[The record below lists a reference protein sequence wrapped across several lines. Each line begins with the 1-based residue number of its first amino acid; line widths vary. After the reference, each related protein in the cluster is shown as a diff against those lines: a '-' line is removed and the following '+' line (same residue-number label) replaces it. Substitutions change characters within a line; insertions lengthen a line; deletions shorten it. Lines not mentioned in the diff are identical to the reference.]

1 MKKIALNPW
10 NYLHSAFLLS
20 SFDHG
25 IISHLPFCV
34 QGRCKDGS
42 CERNCHGLLQQ
53 NLSCPGSAHGFDSLR
68 PDLGTKESVGKCP
81 ILRISKTWKLVAKE
95 YWNLEEKMS
104 LELCD
109 VASHVRSCHLSLV
122 SMTPCAALQSGH
134 SGSVSAHLRGRRSTP
149 HYLTDLW
156 YQVSTSLCNHMY
168 LKHHLWE
175 WLLPLHQLDVK
186 GDRSNLRGWERGGG
200 KCREHENSLGVRQEV
215 NWTGGGKFM
224 EHQDPI

>member
-1 MKKIALNPW
+1 MSREGVRMLPVRESAMVCCNKICLAL
-10 NYLHSAFLLS
+10 
-20 SFDHG
+20 
-25 IISHLPFCV
+25 V
-34 QGRCKDGS
+34 QHMALILWGQTWTQRK
-42 CERNCHGLLQQ
+42 
-53 NLSCPGSAHGFDSLR
+53 
-68 PDLGTKESVGKCP
+68 SVGKCP

-109 VASHVRSCHLSLV
+109 VASHVRYCHLSLV

-175 WLLPLHQLDVK
+175 WLLLLHQLDVK

-224 EHQDPI
+224 EHQDSI